1 MKKRILSIVLMC
13 CMLLTLC
20 PITVFAE
27 GGTEEMSVCGEEG
40 GMPQTQSD
48 AVPAQMSGG
57 GEGGIAV
64 QSAGVAINPT
74 NFPDANF
81 RSFVAEKYDTDGDN
95 YLSDTEIAAVD
106 NISCQNKNIRDLTG
120 VGYFTAM
127 TTLLCYG
134 NQLTSLDVSNNT
146 AVEHLDCSDN
156 QLTTLNVSNNTVL
169 KYLNCYKNQLTTLD
183 VSNDT
188 ALKSLDCHKNQ
199 LNMLDVSNNT
209 VLEALYCYDNQLTT
223 LDVSNNT
230 ALKSLDCHKNQLTT
244 LDVSNNTGLKELD
257 CYENQLTT
265 LDVSNNAVL
274 TTLYCYTNQLTSLD
288 ISGNTKLSALSSYPN
303 TYQIALDENR
313 TFDLSTLPG
322 SFDVT
327 KASNWRGGTVSGS
340 TLTVDND
347 KNTVTYRY
355 DCGNGKDANFT
366 LKCTQIVHGL
376 GLYVNGE
383 QFTDKK
389 LSIACGEGTAIYD
402 PDTKTLTLNNATI
415 TKGGKSDEN
424 PKYGIRVVGDTD
436 LTIKLSGTNSI
447 ALANGGGIFADGS
460 SDNYNIIGDGKLTID
475 VKWDALYTLN
485 GNISI
490 SEGAELDIK
499 SAEGNGIMSYNKGN
513 ISIDGAKV
521 RTFAYYSAANAKE
534 LEVKNDSE
542 VVLSSSADQFNAV
555 YMGDGNGAGKIE
567 IIKSKVE
574 ATSYYPAL
582 YTEGTLTVNGGEVK
596 CTSTAD
602 AAIWTI
608 GDILVK
614 GGAKVTT
621 DGKYP
626 MGGAGTFTV
635 EEAEIDAK
643 NTNTRNVSAI
653 YDKCVPVVA
662 DGYQLTYAKAVDS
675 EGTGIDL
682 LSSGNQYFA
691 FYKNVHF
698 ITKAVYPVSVVVT
711 PDELTNVVVKV
722 NGQAVTNPVHLVAGT
737 YQLEVTADN
746 CKAYSGTITVT
757 DDAATHTQTIAMT
770 YLPADYT
777 KVDEAIAKA
786 NALNK
791 NDYKD
796 FSDVEAA
803 VNAVVRGKNITEQSE
818 VDKMA
823 KVIEDAIASLETKPA
838 NTTPGTTEQSPGS
851 PKPSTEKQTLV
862 TPKPNTEKQTLV
874 TPKPNTEGQS
884 PQTGDTGSLALW
896 IALLFVSGGAVIG
909 TTAVTRKKTNS
920 VK

>member
-40 GMPQTQSD
+40 GMSQTQSD

-64 QSAGVAINPT
+64 QSAGVAIDNI

-81 RSFVAEKYDTDGDN
+81 RDCVKNFDN
-95 YLSDTEIAAVD
+95 DSNAILSDEEIAAVTEIYCYERD
-106 NISCQNKNIRDLTG
+106 ISDLTG
-120 VGYFTAM
+120 IGYFTALE
-127 TTLLCYG
+127 TLHCYG
-134 NQLTSLDVSNNT
+134 NQLKTLDVSKNTSLKELKCESNQLTSLDVSGNPALT
-146 AVEHLDCSDN
+146 
-156 QLTTLNVSNNTVL
+156 QLSCFYNKLVS
-169 KYLNCYKNQLTTLD
+169 LD
-183 VSNDT
+183 VSG
-188 ALKSLDCHKNQ
+188 A
-199 LNMLDVSNNT
+199 VS
-209 VLEALYCYDNQLTT
+209 
-223 LDVSNNT
+223 
-230 ALKSLDCHKNQLTT
+230 
-244 LDVSNNTGLKELD
+244 LKELD
-257 CYENQLTT
+257 CFQNQLTSLDVGHNT
-265 LDVSNNAVL
+265 NLKKLQCDTNQLTVLDVSRNSDLNDL
-274 TTLYCYTNQLTSLD
+274 GCFDNPLTSLD
-288 ISGNTKLSALSSYPN
+288 ISGTSVSYLYFETYN
-303 TYQIALDENR
+303 NYQIVVDADRN
-313 TFDLSTLPG
+313 FDLSTLPG
-322 SFDVT
+322 NFDVS
-327 KASNWRGGTVSGS
+327 KASGWTGGTVSGS
-340 TLTVDND
+340 TLKVNND
-347 KNTVTYRY
+347 KGFVTYQY
-355 DCGNGKDANFT
+355 DCGNGQNVKFK
-366 LKCTQIVHGL
+366 LKYSKAVQNYD
-376 GLYVNGE
+376 LYVNGE
-383 QFTDKK
+383 QFTSEK
-389 LSIACGEGTAIYD
+389 LSIACGEGTASYD

-499 SAEGNGIMSYNKGN
+499 SAEGSGITSYNKGG

-521 RTFAYYSAANAKE
+521 TVSSYYTAADAKE

-542 VVLSSSADQFNAV
+542 VVLHSSADQFNAV

-602 AAIWTI
+602 AAIWSR
-608 GDILVK
+608 GNILIK

-626 MGGAGTFTV
+626 MGGYVTFTI

-643 NTNTRNVSAI
+643 NTNENNIPAI
-653 YDKCVPVVA
+653 FDECVPVIA
-662 DGYQLTYAKAVDS
+662 DGYQLTYANAVDS
-675 EGTGIDL
+675 EGTDIDL
-682 LSSGNQYFA
+682 LSSGTQYFA
-691 FYKNVHF
+691 LYKNVHF

-722 NGQAVTNPVHLVAGT
+722 NGQEVTNPVHLVAGT

-838 NTTPGTTEQSPGS
+838 NTNPGTTEQSPGS

-862 TPKPNTEKQTLV
+862 TPKPNTE
-874 TPKPNTEGQS
+874 GQS
-884 PQTGDTGSLALW
+884 PQTGDTSSLAFW
-896 IALLFVSGGAVIG
+896 IALMFVSGFGVTGAVIYG
-909 TTAVTRKKTNS
+909 KRKKHS
-920 VK
+920 K

>member
-13 CMLLTLC
+13 CMLLTLF
-20 PITVFAE
+20 PITAFAE
-27 GGTEEMSVCGEEG
+27 DRTEEMPVCGEEG
-40 GMPQTQSD
+40 NMPQTPSD

-64 QSAGVAINPT
+64 QNAGVAIDNI

-81 RSFVAEKYDTDGDN
+81 RDCVKNFDKDSNEI
-95 YLSDTEIAAVD
+95 LSDEEIAAVKELYCYERG
-106 NISCQNKNIRDLTG
+106 ISDLTG
-120 VGYFTAM
+120 IEYFTALE
-127 TTLLCYG
+127 TLQCYG
-134 NQLTSLDVSNNT
+134 
-146 AVEHLDCSDN
+146 
-156 QLTTLNVSNNTVL
+156 
-169 KYLNCYKNQLTTLD
+169 NQLTTLD
-183 VSNDT
+183 VSGNS
-188 ALKSLDCHKNQ
+188 ALILLSCYNNQ
-199 LNMLDVSNNT
+199 LSSLNISGNTNLKNLYCFQNRLTALDVSHNT
-209 VLEALYCYDNQLTT
+209 NLEKLQCDTNQLTV
-223 LDVSNNT
+223 LDVSQN
-230 ALKSLDCHKNQLTT
+230 ARLKDLGCFDNP
-244 LDVSNNTGLKELD
+244 
-257 CYENQLTT
+257 
-265 LDVSNNAVL
+265 
-274 TTLYCYTNQLTSLD
+274 LTSLD
-288 ISGNTKLSALSSYPN
+288 ISGTSLNYLYYDN
-303 TYQIALDENR
+303 YQGGYQIEVDPDR

-322 SFDVT
+322 SFDVS
-327 KASNWRGGTVSGS
+327 KASGWTGGTVSGN
-340 TLTVDND
+340 TLKVDAD
-347 KNTVTYRY
+347 KGFVTYQY
-355 DCGNGKDANFT
+355 DCGKEQSVTFKLQYTKAVQKYD
-366 LKCTQIVHGL
+366 
-376 GLYVNGE
+376 LYVDGE
-383 QFTDKK
+383 QFTSEK
-389 LSIACGEGTAIYD
+389 LSIACGEGTASYA

-447 ALANGGGIFADGS
+447 TLANGGGIFADGS
-460 SDNYNIIGDGKLTID
+460 SDNSNIIGDGKLTID

-542 VVLSSSADQFNAV
+542 VVLSSSADYFNAA

-602 AAIWTI
+602 AAIWTQS
-608 GDILVK
+608 DILIK

-626 MGGAGTFTV
+626 MGGNGTFTV

-698 ITKAVYPVSVVVT
+698 ITKAVYLVSVVVT

-722 NGQAVTNPVHLVAGT
+722 NGQEVTNPVHLVAGT
-737 YQLEVTADN
+737 YQIEVTADY
-746 CKAYSGTITVT
+746 CKAYSGNITVT

-838 NTTPGTTEQSPGS
+838 NTTPGTTEQPSVN
-851 PKPSTEKQTLV
+851 PKPSTEEQTLV
-862 TPKPNTEKQTLV
+862 V
-874 TPKPNTEGQS
+874 PKPNTEGQS

>member
-13 CMLLTLC
+13 CMLLTLF
-20 PITVFAE
+20 PITAFAE
-27 GGTEEMSVCGEEG
+27 DRTEEMPVCGEEG
-40 GMPQTQSD
+40 NMPQTPSD

-64 QSAGVAINPT
+64 QNAGVAIDNI

-81 RSFVAEKYDTDGDN
+81 RDCVKNFDKDSNEI
-95 YLSDTEIAAVD
+95 LSDEEIAAVKELYCYERG
-106 NISCQNKNIRDLTG
+106 ISDLTG
-120 VGYFTAM
+120 IEYFTALE
-127 TTLLCYG
+127 TLQCYG
-134 NQLTSLDVSNNT
+134 
-146 AVEHLDCSDN
+146 
-156 QLTTLNVSNNTVL
+156 
-169 KYLNCYKNQLTTLD
+169 NQLTTLD
-183 VSNDT
+183 VSGNS
-188 ALKSLDCHKNQ
+188 ALILLSCYNNQ
-199 LNMLDVSNNT
+199 LSSLNISGNTNLKNLYCFQNRLTALDVSHNT
-209 VLEALYCYDNQLTT
+209 NLEKLQCDTNQLTV
-223 LDVSNNT
+223 LDVSQN
-230 ALKSLDCHKNQLTT
+230 ARLKDLGCFDNP
-244 LDVSNNTGLKELD
+244 
-257 CYENQLTT
+257 
-265 LDVSNNAVL
+265 
-274 TTLYCYTNQLTSLD
+274 LTSLD
-288 ISGNTKLSALSSYPN
+288 ISGTSLNYLYYDN
-303 TYQIALDENR
+303 YQGGYQIEVDPDR

-322 SFDVT
+322 SFDVS
-327 KASNWRGGTVSGS
+327 KASGWTGGTVSGN
-340 TLTVDND
+340 TLKVDAD
-347 KNTVTYRY
+347 KGFVTYQY
-355 DCGNGKDANFT
+355 DCGKGQKVKFKLQYTKAVQKYD
-366 LKCTQIVHGL
+366 
-376 GLYVNGE
+376 LYVDGE
-383 QFTDKK
+383 QFTSEK
-389 LSIACGEGTAIYD
+389 LSIACGEGTASYA

-447 ALANGGGIFADGS
+447 TLANGGGIFADGS

-490 SEGAELDIK
+490 TEGAELDIK

-542 VVLSSSADQFNAV
+542 VVLSSSADYFNAA

-602 AAIWTI
+602 AAIWTQS
-608 GDILVK
+608 DILIK

-626 MGGAGTFTV
+626 MGGNGTFTV

-643 NTNTRNVSAI
+643 NTNDNNIPAI
-653 YDKCVPVVA
+653 FDGCVPVIA
-662 DGYQLTYAKAVDS
+662 DGYQPTYAKAVDS
-675 EGTGIDL
+675 EGAEIDL
-682 LSSGNQYFA
+682 LSSGTQYFA
-691 FYKNVHF
+691 LYKNVHF
-698 ITKAVYPVSVVVT
+698 ITKAVYPVSFVVT

-722 NGQAVTNPVHLVAGT
+722 NGQAVTNPVNLVAGT
-737 YQLEVTADN
+737 YQMEVTADN
-746 CKAYSGTITVT
+746 CKTYSGKITVT

-791 NDYKD
+791 DDYKD
-796 FSDVEAA
+796 FSGVEAA

-823 KVIEDAIASLETKPA
+823 KAIEDAIASLETKPV
-838 NTTPGTTEQSPGS
+838 NTNPGTTEQNPVS
-851 PKPSTEKQTLV
+851 
-862 TPKPNTEKQTLV
+862 PKPNTEAQPLV
-874 TPKPNTEGQS
+874 VPKPNTEAQG
-884 PQTGDTGSLALW
+884 PRTGDAGSLALW
-896 IALLFVSGGAVIG
+896 ITLLFVSGGAVIG
-909 TTAVTRKKTNS
+909 NIICHHWKENTPDDFK
-920 VK
+920 

>member
-57 GEGGIAV
+57 EGGIAV
-64 QSAGVAINPT
+64 QSAGVAIDNI

-81 RSFVAEKYDTDGDN
+81 RTVVKAYDTDKDN
-95 YLSDTEIAAVD
+95 YLSDAEIAPVTFID
-106 NISCQNKNIRDLTG
+106 CSNKEISNLTG
-120 VGYFTAM
+120 IGYFTA
-127 TTLLCYG
+127 LGKLHCYSNQLTVLDVSKNAALKVLDCSYNQLIALDVSKNTALTYLDCQG
-134 NQLTSLDVSNNT
+134 NQLTALDISKNT
-146 AVEHLDCSDN
+146 ELEVLLCNHN
-156 QLTTLNVSNNTVL
+156 QLT
-169 KYLNCYKNQLTTLD
+169 
-183 VSNDT
+183 
-188 ALKSLDCHKNQ
+188 A
-199 LNMLDVSNNT
+199 
-209 VLEALYCYDNQLTT
+209 
-223 LDVSNNT
+223 
-230 ALKSLDCHKNQLTT
+230 
-244 LDVSNNTGLKELD
+244 
-257 CYENQLTT
+257 
-265 LDVSNNAVL
+265 
-274 TTLYCYTNQLTSLD
+274 LD
-288 ISGNTKLSALSSYPN
+288 ISRNTRLSALSSYPN
-303 TYQIALDENR
+303 TYQIVLDENR

-327 KASNWRGGTVSGS
+327 KASNWRGGIVSGG

-347 KNTVTYRY
+347 KDTVTYRY
-355 DCGNGKDANFT
+355 DCGNGENVNFT
-366 LKCTQIVHGL
+366 LKCTQVAHGL

-389 LSIACGEGTAIYD
+389 YSIACGEGTASYD

-447 ALANGGGIFADGS
+447 TLANGGGIFADSS
-460 SDNYNIIGDGKLTID
+460 SDNYKIIGDGKLTID

-485 GNISI
+485 GNIDI

-499 SAEGNGIMSYNKGN
+499 SAEGNGIISYNKGN
-513 ISIDGAKV
+513 ISIDSAKV
-521 RTFAYYSAANAKE
+521 RIFAYYSAANAKE
-534 LEVKNDSE
+534 LEVKNGSE
-542 VVLSSSADQFNAV
+542 VVLSSSADYFNAA

-582 YTEGTLTVNGGEVK
+582 YTEGKLTVNGGEVK

-602 AAIWTI
+602 SAIWTKD
-608 GDILVK
+608 DILVK

-626 MGGAGTFTV
+626 MGGNGTFTV

-643 NTNTRNVSAI
+643 NTNTNNVSAI
-653 YDKCVPVVA
+653 YDQCVPVVA

-691 FYKNVHF
+691 LYKNVHF

-722 NGQAVTNPVHLVAGT
+722 NGQEVTNPVHLVAGT

-909 TTAVTRKKTNS
+909 NIICHHWKENTPGDFK
-920 VK
+920 